1 MITERETNQKFYVAF
16 GGLNLFWIVE
26 LISISLF
33 RMTSIHDL
41 EMN

>member
-1 MITERETNQKFYVAF
+1 MITERETSQKFYVAF

-26 LISISLF
+26 LISLF
-33 RMTSIHDL
+33 RMTSIHDP